1 MTKQEAMRQTHQQNV
16 LMELGFTA
24 DEADKL
30 RRISMTLRSWHER
43 ECGIDGGCI
52 ERENDDG
59 TGRAFWL
66 SSHSGKR
73 WPIRDMETGALRRLN
88 AILARR
94 NNVENAIGATYQHP
108 AGRLSAYVQGDPRGA
123 ALYIIRPGD
132 IPAGATVDSCYSRG
146 IVVY

>member
-1 MTKQEAMRQTHQQNV
+1 MMNKQEAMRLARQQEV
-16 LMELGFTA
+16 LQSLGFTT

-30 RRISMTLRSWHER
+30 RRISMTLRRWHEL
-43 ECGIDGGCI
+43 ECGVNGGCI

-73 WPIRDMETGALRRLN
+73 YPIADRETGAKRRLQEILAKRN
-88 AILARR
+88 GRADYTDAILDSY
-94 NNVENAIGATYQHP
+94 I
-108 AGRLSAYVQGDPRGA
+108 QGDPRGA

-132 IPAGATVDSCYSRG
+132 IPDGQTADSCYSRG
-146 IVVY
+146 VCVY

>member
-1 MTKQEAMRQTHQQNV
+1 MTKQEAMRQMHQQNV

-88 AILARR
+88 AIVARR
-94 NNVENAIGATYQHP
+94 NNVENAIGAAYQNP
-108 AGRLSAYVQGDPRGA
+108 VGRVSAYIQGDPRGA

-132 IPAGATVDSCYSRG
+132 IPAGQTVDSCYSRG